1 LRPVVFV
8 VPFSLVLCLLEVGPV
23 YHLYFE
29 RKRLPDFER
38 WKSFGYSHAIS
49 KQREISMNTNELK
62 KQLQVKE
69 RELLADMARG
79 AEEARK
85 ARGAEI
91 QDRTDQVASSEM
103 KENLSQENSYD
114 WNVLI
119 EVREA
124 LRRIEDG
131 TFGKCADCG
140 QQIDSDRLNAIPWTL
155 YCLNDQ
161 NRRDHEW
168 FPKT

>member
-1 LRPVVFV
+1 M
-8 VPFSLVLCLLEVGPV
+8 
-23 YHLYFE
+23 
-29 RKRLPDFER
+29 
-38 WKSFGYSHAIS
+38 
-49 KQREISMNTNELK
+49 EISMNTNELK
-62 KQLQVKE
+62 KQLQAKE
-69 RELLADMARG
+69 RELLAGMARS

-85 ARGAEI
+85 ASGAEV

-103 KENLSQENSYD
+103 KEGRSLENSYD
-114 WNVLI
+114 WNLLI

-124 LRRIEDG
+124 LRRIEDA

-140 QQIDSDRLNAIPWTL
+140 QQIDGDRLNAIPWTR

-161 NRRDHEW
+161 NRRAHEW

>member
-1 LRPVVFV
+1 
-8 VPFSLVLCLLEVGPV
+8 
-23 YHLYFE
+23 
-29 RKRLPDFER
+29 
-38 WKSFGYSHAIS
+38 
-49 KQREISMNTNELK
+49 MNTNELK
-62 KQLQVKE
+62 KQLQAKE

-85 ARGAEI
+85 ARGAEV

-114 WNVLI
+114 WNLLI

-140 QQIDSDRLNAIPWTL
+140 QQIDSDRLNALPWTL